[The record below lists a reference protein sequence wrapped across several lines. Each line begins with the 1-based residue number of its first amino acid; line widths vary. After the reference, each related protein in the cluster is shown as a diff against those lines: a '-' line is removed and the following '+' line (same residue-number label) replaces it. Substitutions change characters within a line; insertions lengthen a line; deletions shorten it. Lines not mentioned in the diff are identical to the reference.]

1 MIGVKNREERAQH
14 FFDTSVPL
22 MDDGDDRALY
32 DRVRGGA
39 TRASA
44 APSRPALPAARQ
56 CWQPDRRGPTR
67 ESPHRPCSGRKAPPG
82 GHAPSSLP
90 EAAGRPCDLPSR
102 TFGNAASGKTLRVV
116 PAGAASQPRVAAHL
130 RLPLCPPL
138 WPSVRQTL
146 LVWGTRIFP
155 VREK

>member
-44 APSRPALPAARQ
+44 APSRPALPAAR
-56 CWQPDRRGPTR
+56 PV
-67 ESPHRPCSGRKAPPG
+67 
-82 GHAPSSLP
+82 L
-90 EAAGRPCDLPSR
+90 AAGPARPDPRVTTPPVQQAEGPAWGPCPVFPSR
-102 TFGNAASGKTLRVV
+102 G
-116 PAGAASQPRVAAHL
+116 
-130 RLPLCPPL
+130 C
-138 WPSVRQTL
+138 
-146 LVWGTRIFP
+146 
-155 VREK
+155 REAL